1 MNKLNKKCRYK
12 SCRTLAAG
20 VKACLKSYQIKDSTT
35 SIPNEVNG
43 AYMNKVTL
51 IQSKGRPVA
60 TVENIKSLLM
70 SKGVDFY
77 LDHYTLVM
85 RHEGINYSR
94 DRLHYQIREFAII
107 EGFKMANLTLAIKYA
122 LNDIANQKW
131 QLRSINP

>member
-1 MNKLNKKCRYK
+1 
-12 SCRTLAAG
+12 

-35 SIPNEVNG
+35 SIPNEVSG

-70 SKGVDFY
+70 SKGVEFY

-85 RHEGINYSR
+85 RHEGINYSS
-94 DRLHYQIREFAII
+94 DRLRYQIREFANI
-107 EGFKMANLTLAIKYA
+107 EGFKITDLTQAIKFA
-122 LNDIANQKW
+122 LDDISDELWEQRRFNHD
-131 QLRSINP
+131 